1 VLPHSLR
8 RFVPFVLVVLL
19 LASCGDSSDESVD
32 TTVVTA
38 TTEATTTT
46 TTAAPTTT
54 VAPTTT
60 STTTETPVAAS
71 GAIQFEYD
79 IAYGPHERQVLDLMY
94 RDGLVDAPI
103 ALIVHGGGWS
113 SGDKDDENLIAE
125 FFVEHGFVAALPN
138 YRLTEP
144 GGVNAFPTPVEDV
157 ACAAAW
163 LHHHGADYGAD
174 PSTMLATGYSA
185 GGHITGLLAVN
196 PERDWLQDCP
206 LQDGQ
211 PKFDAFVGFAGPYDF
226 EVALPEGNA
235 CQLLEPL
242 IGPDCD
248 TTDPVLWAE
257 ANPVDHVTADD
268 PPSLLLGGDGDCV
281 VSSPDPDTGLCRN
294 SFDRMHAALT
304 EAGVA
309 TDLVVIPAGRHGDVG
324 IGSPPVAWAVTDFL
338 ERHGFP
344 TTPPP
349 QAALLDPDFD
359 TAASPEQAMLGV
371 WFTSTNHP
379 FALLADGSWILFA
392 KIVQLPWT
400 WGTWTVDGDTLTLT
414 TGDDAALLC
423 NGTSGTYQ
431 VAVSADEELI
441 HLTLVGDACP
451 ARSVELAGGPYE
463 RVPDGFVPGALKEG

>member
-1 VLPHSLR
+1 VLPRSLC

-19 LASCGDSSDESVD
+19 LASCGVSSDESAD

-71 GAIQFEYD
+71 GAIQIEYD

-103 ALIVHGGGWS
+103 ALIVHGGGWE
-113 SGDKDDENLIAE
+113 SGDKGSEQALAE
-125 FFVEHGFVAALPN
+125 FFVDHGFVAALPN
-138 YRLTEP
+138 HRLTEP
-144 GGVNAFPTPVEDV
+144 GGVNVFPTPIEDV

-163 LHHHGADYGAD
+163 LRHNAADYGAD
-174 PSTMLATGYSA
+174 PSTMVATGYSA
-185 GGHITGLLAVN
+185 GAHISGLLAVN

-211 PKFDAFVGFAGPYDF
+211 ATFDAFIGFAGPYDF
-226 EVALPEGNA
+226 EVALHNPA
-235 CQLLEPL
+235 PCKLLYDL
-242 IGPDCD
+242 IGPDCSVS
-248 TTDPVLWAE
+248 DPTLWAE
-257 ANPVDHVTADD
+257 ANPIDHVTADD
-268 PPSLLLGGDGDCV
+268 PPALLLGGDKDCV
-281 VSSPDPDTGLCRN
+281 VSSPDPDTGLCTN
-294 SFDRMHAALT
+294 SFDRMNAALV

-309 TDLVVIPAGRHGDVG
+309 TDLLVIAGGGHGDVW
-324 IGSPPVAWAVTDFL
+324 IHMPPINWTTTNFL

-349 QAALLDPDFD
+349 PAAPLDPDFD

-379 FALLADGSWILFA
+379 FALLADGTWVLLA
-392 KIVQLPWT
+392 KIVKLPWT
-400 WGTWTVDGDTLTLT
+400 WGTWTLDGDTLTLVT
-414 TGDDAALLC
+414 ADDAPALC
-423 NGTSGTYQ
+423 HATTGTYQ
-431 VAVSADEELI
+431 VAVSSDEEQI
-441 HLTLVGDACP
+441 HLTLIGDPCP

-463 RVPDGFVPGALKEG
+463 RVPDMLVPGNLK